1 MKHRSLRPTLTRAE
15 TDDVVDNRR
24 MLSVKWNSILKKM
37 SIVGSVIVPSFCSF
51 SFPLMEL
58 ESTSR
63 FASYWGLYLSVMEKE
78 GAPES
83 E

>member
-1 MKHRSLRPTLTRAE
+1 MKHKSLHPTLIRVE

-24 MLSVKWNSILKKM
+24 MLSVKWNNILMKM
-37 SIVGSVIVPSFCSF
+37 SIVDSVIAPSFCNF

-58 ESTSR
+58 ESASR
-63 FASYWGLYLSVMEKE
+63 FASYWYLYLSVMGKE
-78 GAPES
+78 GLLES